1 MNPAC
6 AQRAGEVQYD
16 SFKYLPTSLQDILGL
31 AELRPGS
38 CLQLTLTP
46 IQLLSY
52 SCLRKSTSHTGKES
66 KSRKPLFNIS
76 SRLILLRF
84 CPFIIRF
91 IKPTWQWRPP
101 CQPAPW
107 SAALGTESLITEPT
121 DTPTSTWVLGEWHSL
136 SSRAITDCS
145 SSIECANCSRKLFRS
160 RYSNNQIQ
168 KFQEKVYHARRGGEA
183 AELPRCRDC
192 TADNRVELKCTGC
205 MFTKGIDCFAKA
217 QRKDPDNAVSTVVPR
232 ARIH

>member
-66 KSRKPLFNIS
+66 KSH
-76 SRLILLRF
+76 
-84 CPFIIRF
+84 
-91 IKPTWQWRPP
+91 
-101 CQPAPW
+101 
-107 SAALGTESLITEPT
+107 
-121 DTPTSTWVLGEWHSL
+121 TPTSTWVLASNVPTAPESFSVLDTPTTKSKSFRRKSTMHAVVVKRRNSQDAETALPTTESNSSALVVCSPRGLTASPKHNARTQTTQNASPVNKKSRTAFRISKSRSKRSKSVKTTEQVGSDHSQECRALGPLFRALMGRSLTLETNLTSSL
-136 SSRAITDCS
+136 SP
-145 SSIECANCSRKLFRS
+145 
-160 RYSNNQIQ
+160 
-168 KFQEKVYHARRGGEA
+168 V
-183 AELPRCRDC
+183 
-192 TADNRVELKCTGC
+192 
-205 MFTKGIDCFAKA
+205 M
-217 QRKDPDNAVSTVVPR
+217 AV
-232 ARIH
+232 